1 MPSVWSGVDSNF
13 PSFKEEESIKSK
25 LAKIVNYI
33 FVLTEQL
40 KYTLAN
46 LDTTNFNS
54 KGLEDITDET
64 AAQILEDL
72 DAMER
77 RLGNLATIVSAM
89 NGRITTV
96 EGYGQQITV
105 MQGNIADLTQRIG
118 SMETA
123 VNQLVAT
130 MSNFVGLIT
139 VGGDTV
145 SIGGTGKNVNLLGTV
160 KVNGT
165 PI

>member
-89 NGRITTV
+89 NGRITTG

-105 MQGNIADLTQRIG
+105 MQGNITDLTQRIG

-130 MSNFVGLIT
+130 MNNFVGLIT

>member
-13 PSFKEEESIKSK
+13 PSFKENEPAKSK
-25 LAKIVNYI
+25 ISKIVNYI

-46 LDTTNFNS
+46 LDTTNFNT

-72 DAMER
+72 ETLENR
-77 RLGNLATIVSAM
+77 VNNLAVIVSAM

-96 EGYGQQITV
+96 EGYSSRIAANEASIT
-105 MQGNIADLTQRIG
+105 DLTTRLG
-118 SMETA
+118 NMETSL
-123 VNQLVAT
+123 N
-130 MSNFVGLIT
+130 NLIT
-139 VGGDTV
+139 AMSGMIELITASGSTV
-145 SIGGTGKNVNLLGTV
+145 NIGGTGKTVNLLGTV
-160 KVNGT
+160 NVNGT

>member
-1 MPSVWSGVDSNF
+1 
-13 PSFKEEESIKSK
+13 
-25 LAKIVNYI
+25 
-33 FVLTEQL
+33 
-40 KYTLAN
+40 
-46 LDTTNFNS
+46 
-54 KGLEDITDET
+54 
-64 AAQILEDL
+64 
-72 DAMER
+72 MER

-130 MSNFVGLIT
+130 MNNFVGLIT

>member
-105 MQGNIADLTQRIG
+105 MQGNITDLTQRIG

-130 MSNFVGLIT
+130 MNNFVGLIT

>member
-130 MSNFVGLIT
+130 MNNFVGLIT

-160 KVNGT
+160 KVNRT

>member
-13 PSFKEEESIKSK
+13 PSFKEDEPIKSK

-46 LDTTNFNS
+46 LDTTNFNT

-72 DAMER
+72 DTLEKR
-77 RLGNLATIVSAM
+77 IGNLAIIVSAM
-89 NGRITTV
+89 NGRITTI
-96 EGYGQQITV
+96 EGYGQQITEI
-105 MQGNIADLTQRIG
+105 QGNITDLTVRLGSLETNINNLVSNIG
-118 SMETA
+118 SLVTLVTA
-123 VNQLVAT
+123 
-130 MSNFVGLIT
+130 S
-139 VGGDTV
+139 GDTV
-145 SIGGTGKNVNLLGTV
+145 TIVGTSKNVNLLGTV

>member
-13 PSFKEEESIKSK
+13 PSFKEGETSKSK
-25 LAKIVNYI
+25 LSKIVNYI
-33 FVLTEQL
+33 FLLTEQL

-46 LDTTNFNS
+46 LDTTNFSS

-72 DAMER
+72 DTLQNR
-77 RLGNLATIVSAM
+77 VNNLAVVVSAM

-96 EGYGQQITV
+96 EGYGPRVTACEENIT
-105 MQGNIADLTQRIG
+105 ALTNQMSAAEGAITTMIG
-118 SMETA
+118 TLD
-123 VNQLVAT
+123 NLVT
-130 MSNFVGLIT
+130 LIT
-139 VGGDTV
+139 VSGDTV
-145 SIGGTGKNVNLLGTV
+145 SIGGASKNVNLLGTV

>member
-54 KGLEDITDET
+54 KGLEDIT
-64 AAQILEDL
+64 
-72 DAMER
+72 
-77 RLGNLATIVSAM
+77 
-89 NGRITTV
+89 
-96 EGYGQQITV
+96 
-105 MQGNIADLTQRIG
+105 
-118 SMETA
+118 
-123 VNQLVAT
+123 
-130 MSNFVGLIT
+130 
-139 VGGDTV
+139 
-145 SIGGTGKNVNLLGTV
+145 
-160 KVNGT
+160 
-165 PI
+165 

>member
-130 MSNFVGLIT
+130 MNNFVGLIT